1 MGPNFTDEM
10 LSNRWKSMRESFAD
24 NWNRLKESKRKCSG
38 NGADDGYKPKWKLW
52 SKLQFLIKTCMQS
65 DSFSNLPAEN
75 YNPNSLIDL
84 EIEQSIDCSAK
95 DLSQSESPVP
105 ISVYY
110 DENLKKYMMIPKD
123 SNFSLVSSCD
133 SIFQEM
139 SSDTG
144 NSELSPFSPR
154 PSSSPRPCSS
164 PALTEGSQ
172 VVRSGPSSAPG
183 AVEFP
188 RSGTQVGKDS
198 TGMFGKRGTAKR
210 KP

>member
-1 MGPNFTDEM
+1 
-10 LSNRWKSMRESFAD
+10 
-24 NWNRLKESKRKCSG
+24 
-38 NGADDGYKPKWKLW
+38 
-52 SKLQFLIKTCMQS
+52 
-65 DSFSNLPAEN
+65 
-75 YNPNSLIDL
+75 
-84 EIEQSIDCSAK
+84 
-95 DLSQSESPVP
+95 
-105 ISVYY
+105 
-110 DENLKKYMMIPKD
+110 MMIPKD

-210 KP
+210 KAADTLDEALRVVKEMAKEPEPAAAPPDSVDTFLSFVGSRLRAMDSGVRKQCEDQILSMLVSVS